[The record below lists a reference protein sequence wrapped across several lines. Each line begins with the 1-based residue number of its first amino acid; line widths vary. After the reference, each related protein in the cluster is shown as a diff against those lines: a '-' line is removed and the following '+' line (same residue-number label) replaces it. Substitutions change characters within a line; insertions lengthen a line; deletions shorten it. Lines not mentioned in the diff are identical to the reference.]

1 MTVTN
6 EPGIYRAGKHG
17 VRIENTMLIVPDGET
32 EFGKF
37 LRLEPLTLCPI
48 DLTPVI
54 WEMMTP
60 EEVAYINDYHKKV
73 CETLAPHLTEEE
85 RLWLNKIT
93 RNNVITKEKGWLS

>member
-17 VRIENTMLIVPDGET
+17 VRIENTMLIVEDGET

-48 DLTPVI
+48 DTRPI
-54 WEMMTP
+54 IREMMLP
-60 EEVAYINDYHKKV
+60 DEIDY
-73 CETLAPHLTEEE
+73 
-85 RLWLNKIT
+85 LNKYPA
-93 RNNVITKEKGWLS
+93 RVREALLPLLHDEADRQWLIHATENIKL

>member
-17 VRIENTMLIVPDGET
+17 VRIENTMIVVEDGET

-48 DLTPVI
+48 DLTPVV
-54 WEMMTP
+54 WEMMTT
-60 EEVAYINDYHKKV
+60 EEVDYVKRYNEKV
-73 CETLAPHLTEEE
+73 YEQLSPMLDEEE
-85 RLWLNKIT
+85 REWMKSQI
-93 RNNVITKEKGWLS
+93 RKKA